1 MKKKKLLIIG
11 SIIAI
16 VLSIALV
23 IYIAL
28 KPKENNEFKIEGMS
42 LPTNKDILAD
52 KTIGDLKITNVS
64 IITRENIST
73 FYAKISNET
82 ERNILVNKLYVV
94 FYEGDLETK
103 TLVLHNTHVY
113 ADKETTIN
121 IASEKNLNN
130 VTKIDY
136 ILE

>member
-28 KPKENNEFKIEGMS
+28 KPKENNEFKIEGTS
-42 LPTNKDILAD
+42 LPTNKEILAD
-52 KTIGDLKITNVS
+52 TTIGDLKITNVS
-64 IITRENIST
+64 IITRENVSS
-73 FYAKISNET
+73 FYAKVSNET

-103 TLVLHNTHVY
+103 TLVLYNTHIY

-121 IASEKNLNN
+121 ITSEKNLNN